1 MTTDNSDL
9 DLWKAVT
16 QTVRPLKSKTPAQKA
31 EHISLRK
38 KLTVDVK
45 PVRHSPNLD
54 YSITDPLKE
63 GDIHAMDKKTGQ
75 RFKNGE
81 MPIDAVL
88 DLHGHTLESGFQA
101 LVGFIHQQSKRNAR
115 CLLLITGKG
124 GFLGRG
130 VLKAE
135 VPVWMNSAE
144 IRSLVLSYTLAKPK
158 DGGDGAFYILLKRN
172 RS

>member
-1 MTTDNSDL
+1 MVSDNGDL

-16 QTVRPLKSKTPAQKA
+16 ETVRPLKSKTPAKKA
-31 EHISLRK
+31 EHVSLRK

-45 PVRHSPNLD
+45 PVRHAPNLD
-54 YSITDPLKE
+54 YAVTDVLSE
-63 GDIHAMDKKTGQ
+63 GDIRFTDKNTGQ
-75 RFKNGE
+75 RFKNGD

-88 DLHGHTLESGFQA
+88 DLHGHTLESAFKA
-101 LVGFIHQQSKRNAR
+101 LVNFIYAQNKRNAR

-135 VPVWMNSAE
+135 VPVWMNSPE
-144 IRSLVLSYTLAKPK
+144 IRSLILSYTLAKPK
-158 DGGDGAFYILLKRN
+158 DGGEGAFYILLKRN

>member
-1 MTTDNSDL
+1 MESRNGNRS
-9 DLWKAVT
+9 AVEIKNA
-16 QTVRPLKSKTPAQKA
+16 RKKSRACFFAQ
-31 EHISLRK
+31 

-54 YSITDPLKE
+54 YGITDVLSE

-75 RFKNGE
+75 RFRNGD

-88 DLHGHTLESGFQA
+88 DLHGHTLESGFKA
-101 LVGFIHQQSKRNAR
+101 LVKFIYEQSRRNAR

-135 VPVWMNSAE
+135 VPAWINSPE

-158 DGGDGAFYILLKRN
+158 DGGEGAFYILLKRN